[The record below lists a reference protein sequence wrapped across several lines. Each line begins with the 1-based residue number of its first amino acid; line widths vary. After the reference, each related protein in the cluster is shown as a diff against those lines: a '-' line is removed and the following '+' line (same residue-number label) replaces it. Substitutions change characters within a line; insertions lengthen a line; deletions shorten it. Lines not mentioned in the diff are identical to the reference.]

1 MTNNSTDPLTDAIEE
16 IPNRPILRKVV
27 FGLALFSLA
36 SCLLGLF
43 FLISRLIVP
52 SGFF

>member
-1 MTNNSTDPLTDAIEE
+1 MNKNSTDPLSDAIEE
-16 IPNRPILRKVV
+16 IPNRPILRTVV

-36 SCLLGLF
+36 SCLLGFF
-43 FLISRLIVP
+43 FLVTRLIVP